1 MALIL
6 EKHKMPVQDP
16 EVRAHNFEEVA
27 LGYDEE
33 TAVAEAER
41 CLHCKVP
48 QCRKGCP
55 VSIDIP
61 TFIGKIKERDF
72 DGAIATIKESN
83 ALPAICGRV
92 CPQENQCEKHCI
104 LAKRGESVAIGRL
117 ERFVADWHNANVQE
131 APAKPTPNG
140 HKVAVIGSGPSGLT
154 CAGDLA
160 KKGYDVTVFEALHLA
175 GGVLVYGIPE
185 FRLPKAIVANEVAK
199 LKAQGVTV
207 MTDMVIGMKVD
218 DALKITNADIAKA
231 LDGLPREKM
240 HCSVMG
246 QEALEAA
253 IRQWKGEP
261 AMPRTQEEGKL
272 VCKCFNVTDQTI
284 IRAIRENHLKTV
296 DDVTAFTKAGGGCG
310 ECRDEIAEILEAEL
324 KREGETIEQ
333 PVKKPAEEKPAGLSN
348 LQRMQKVM
356 EVINMIRPQLQ
367 ADGGDI
373 ELVDIKVVSVRLQGS
388 CHGCAASQVTLHQVI
403 EQILRQQVE
412 PDIVIEEAQK

>member
-1 MALIL
+1 MWNYS
-6 EKHKMPVQDP
+6 KKVQDYFVHP
-16 EVRAHNFEEVA
+16 HNAGPLADANAIGEVGSIACGDALKLYLKINDQGVIEKASFE
-27 LGYDEE
+27 
-33 TAVAEAER
+33 TF
-41 CLHCKVP
+41 
-48 QCRKGCP
+48 GCA
-55 VSIDIP
+55 S
-61 TFIGKIKERDF
+61 
-72 DGAIATIKESN
+72 AIASS
-83 ALPAICGRV
+83 
-92 CPQENQCEKHCI
+92 
-104 LAKRGESVAIGRL
+104 SVL
-117 ERFVADWHNANVQE
+117 
-131 APAKPTPNG
+131 
-140 HKVAVIGSGPSGLT
+140 
-154 CAGDLA
+154 
-160 KKGYDVTVFEALHLA
+160 
-175 GGVLVYGIPE
+175 
-185 FRLPKAIVANEVAK
+185 
-199 LKAQGVTV
+199 
-207 MTDMVIGMKVD
+207 TDMVIGMKVD

-333 PVKKPAEEKPAGLSN
+333 PVKKPAEEKPADLSN

-373 ELVDIKVVSVRLQGS
+373 ELVDINGKVVSVRLQGS

>member
-1 MALIL
+1 MWNYS
-6 EKHKMPVQDP
+6 KKVQDYFVHP
-16 EVRAHNFEEVA
+16 HNAGPLADANAIGEVGNIACGDALKLYLKINDQGVIEKASFE
-27 LGYDEE
+27 
-33 TAVAEAER
+33 TF
-41 CLHCKVP
+41 
-48 QCRKGCP
+48 GCA
-55 VSIDIP
+55 S
-61 TFIGKIKERDF
+61 
-72 DGAIATIKESN
+72 AIASS
-83 ALPAICGRV
+83 
-92 CPQENQCEKHCI
+92 
-104 LAKRGESVAIGRL
+104 SVL
-117 ERFVADWHNANVQE
+117 
-131 APAKPTPNG
+131 
-140 HKVAVIGSGPSGLT
+140 
-154 CAGDLA
+154 
-160 KKGYDVTVFEALHLA
+160 
-175 GGVLVYGIPE
+175 
-185 FRLPKAIVANEVAK
+185 
-199 LKAQGVTV
+199 
-207 MTDMVIGMKVD
+207 TDMVIGMKVD

-373 ELVDIKVVSVRLQGS
+373 ELVDINGKVVSVRLQGS

>member
-1 MALIL
+1 MWNYS
-6 EKHKMPVQDP
+6 KKVQDYFVHP
-16 EVRAHNFEEVA
+16 HNAGPLADANAIGEVGSIACGDALKLYLKINDQGVIEKASFE
-27 LGYDEE
+27 
-33 TAVAEAER
+33 TF
-41 CLHCKVP
+41 
-48 QCRKGCP
+48 GCA
-55 VSIDIP
+55 S
-61 TFIGKIKERDF
+61 
-72 DGAIATIKESN
+72 AIASS
-83 ALPAICGRV
+83 
-92 CPQENQCEKHCI
+92 
-104 LAKRGESVAIGRL
+104 SVL
-117 ERFVADWHNANVQE
+117 
-131 APAKPTPNG
+131 
-140 HKVAVIGSGPSGLT
+140 
-154 CAGDLA
+154 
-160 KKGYDVTVFEALHLA
+160 
-175 GGVLVYGIPE
+175 
-185 FRLPKAIVANEVAK
+185 
-199 LKAQGVTV
+199 
-207 MTDMVIGMKVD
+207 TDMVIGMKVD

-261 AMPRTQEEGKL
+261 AMPRAQEEGKL

-310 ECRDEIAEILEAEL
+310 ECRDEIAKILEAEL

-373 ELVDIKVVSVRLQGS
+373 ELVDINGKVVSVRLQGS

>member
-1 MALIL
+1 MWNYS
-6 EKHKMPVQDP
+6 KKVQDYFVHP
-16 EVRAHNFEEVA
+16 HNAGPLADANAIGEVGSIACGDALKLYLKINDQGVIEKASFE
-27 LGYDEE
+27 
-33 TAVAEAER
+33 TF
-41 CLHCKVP
+41 
-48 QCRKGCP
+48 GCA
-55 VSIDIP
+55 S
-61 TFIGKIKERDF
+61 
-72 DGAIATIKESN
+72 AIASS
-83 ALPAICGRV
+83 
-92 CPQENQCEKHCI
+92 
-104 LAKRGESVAIGRL
+104 SVL
-117 ERFVADWHNANVQE
+117 
-131 APAKPTPNG
+131 
-140 HKVAVIGSGPSGLT
+140 
-154 CAGDLA
+154 
-160 KKGYDVTVFEALHLA
+160 
-175 GGVLVYGIPE
+175 
-185 FRLPKAIVANEVAK
+185 
-199 LKAQGVTV
+199 
-207 MTDMVIGMKVD
+207 TDMVIGMKVD

-261 AMPRTQEEGKL
+261 AMPRTQEKGKL

-373 ELVDIKVVSVRLQGS
+373 ELVDINGKVVSVRLQGS

>member
-1 MALIL
+1 MWNYS
-6 EKHKMPVQDP
+6 KKVQDYFVHP
-16 EVRAHNFEEVA
+16 HNAGPLADANAIGEVGSIACGDA
-27 LGYDEE
+27 LKLYLKINDQGVIE
-33 TAVAEAER
+33 TASFETF
-41 CLHCKVP
+41 
-48 QCRKGCP
+48 GCA
-55 VSIDIP
+55 S
-61 TFIGKIKERDF
+61 
-72 DGAIATIKESN
+72 AIASS
-83 ALPAICGRV
+83 
-92 CPQENQCEKHCI
+92 
-104 LAKRGESVAIGRL
+104 SVL
-117 ERFVADWHNANVQE
+117 
-131 APAKPTPNG
+131 
-140 HKVAVIGSGPSGLT
+140 
-154 CAGDLA
+154 
-160 KKGYDVTVFEALHLA
+160 
-175 GGVLVYGIPE
+175 
-185 FRLPKAIVANEVAK
+185 
-199 LKAQGVTV
+199 
-207 MTDMVIGMKVD
+207 TDMVIGMKVD

-373 ELVDIKVVSVRLQGS
+373 ELVDINGKVVSVRLQGS

>member
-1 MALIL
+1 MWNYS
-6 EKHKMPVQDP
+6 KKVQDYFVHP
-16 EVRAHNFEEVA
+16 HNAGPLADANAIGEVGSIACGDALKLYLKINDQGVIEKASFE
-27 LGYDEE
+27 
-33 TAVAEAER
+33 TF
-41 CLHCKVP
+41 
-48 QCRKGCP
+48 GCA
-55 VSIDIP
+55 S
-61 TFIGKIKERDF
+61 
-72 DGAIATIKESN
+72 AIASS
-83 ALPAICGRV
+83 
-92 CPQENQCEKHCI
+92 
-104 LAKRGESVAIGRL
+104 SVL
-117 ERFVADWHNANVQE
+117 
-131 APAKPTPNG
+131 
-140 HKVAVIGSGPSGLT
+140 
-154 CAGDLA
+154 
-160 KKGYDVTVFEALHLA
+160 
-175 GGVLVYGIPE
+175 
-185 FRLPKAIVANEVAK
+185 
-199 LKAQGVTV
+199 
-207 MTDMVIGMKVD
+207 TDMVIGMKVD

-373 ELVDIKVVSVRLQGS
+373 ELVDINGKAVSVRLQGS

>member
-1 MALIL
+1 MWNYS
-6 EKHKMPVQDP
+6 KKVQDYFVHP
-16 EVRAHNFEEVA
+16 HNAGPLADANAIGEVGSIACGDALKLYLKINDQGVIEKASFE
-27 LGYDEE
+27 
-33 TAVAEAER
+33 TF
-41 CLHCKVP
+41 
-48 QCRKGCP
+48 GCA
-55 VSIDIP
+55 S
-61 TFIGKIKERDF
+61 
-72 DGAIATIKESN
+72 AIASS
-83 ALPAICGRV
+83 
-92 CPQENQCEKHCI
+92 
-104 LAKRGESVAIGRL
+104 SVL
-117 ERFVADWHNANVQE
+117 
-131 APAKPTPNG
+131 
-140 HKVAVIGSGPSGLT
+140 
-154 CAGDLA
+154 
-160 KKGYDVTVFEALHLA
+160 
-175 GGVLVYGIPE
+175 
-185 FRLPKAIVANEVAK
+185 
-199 LKAQGVTV
+199 
-207 MTDMVIGMKVD
+207 TDMVIGMKVD

-231 LDGLPREKM
+231 LDGLPRKKM

-246 QEALEAA
+246 QEALETA

-373 ELVDIKVVSVRLQGS
+373 ELVDINGKVVSVRLQGS